1 MLALSGERLWAQ
13 WGISAYALVIA
24 GSQLLR
30 MVKGMMRGRWG
41 IDVLAIM
48 AIVATVA
55 VGEYWAA
62 LVIVLMVSGGE
73 ALEDYAAGRA
83 TRELSALLSRSPQLA
98 HRVPGSMSEAEDIPV
113 AQVLVGDVLLLKP
126 SEVVPVD
133 GVLLSA
139 AGTFDES
146 SLTGESLP
154 VERSAGEMLLSGSLN
169 GERAVTMRAGALAA
183 DSQYQRIVALVAEAS
198 QSRAPFVRLADRY
211 AVPFTLVSLLIAGLA
226 WFLSGEAVRF
236 AEVLVVATPCPLLIA
251 APVAFMRGMSRAARS
266 GIIVK
271 NGGTLETLARA
282 RTVAFDKTGTLTH
295 GEPAVVEVR
304 AVGGISGK
312 ELLGLVASAE
322 QYSSHVLAR
331 SLIEAAHTRGVLLQA
346 ADTASEVATDGVRA
360 TNAGREVA
368 VGKERFVAEHAA
380 NVPAA
385 VVSSGQLAVYVS
397 IDKAFAGTDVLSD
410 RIRENAAAT
419 LAPLAS
425 QGVEHTLLLTGD
437 AASTAAHIAAELG
450 IRDVRAELL
459 PIDKVTAIK
468 GVTGRPVVM
477 VGDGVNDAPVLAVA
491 DVGIAMG
498 AKGSTAASESADEV
512 IMVDDLSRVAQ
523 ALEIGQRTIRVARQ
537 SIWLGIGLSV
547 GLMLLGASGFLPAI
561 VGAALQEVV
570 DLATILN
577 ALRALG
583 GGRKANV
590 SAPVRARVAPAPT

>member
-1 MLALSGERLWAQ
+1 M
-13 WGISAYALVIA
+13 
-24 GSQLLR
+24 
-30 MVKGMMRGRWG
+30 
-41 IDVLAIM
+41 
-48 AIVATVA
+48 
-55 VGEYWAA
+55 
-62 LVIVLMVSGGE
+62 
-73 ALEDYAAGRA
+73 
-83 TRELSALLSRSPQLA
+83 
-98 HRVPGSMSEAEDIPV
+98 
-113 AQVLVGDVLLLKP
+113 
-126 SEVVPVD
+126 
-133 GVLLSA
+133 
-139 AGTFDES
+139 
-146 SLTGESLP
+146 
-154 VERSAGEMLLSGSLN
+154 
-169 GERAVTMRAGALAA
+169 
-183 DSQYQRIVALVAEAS
+183 
-198 QSRAPFVRLADRY
+198 
-211 AVPFTLVSLLIAGLA
+211 
-226 WFLSGEAVRF
+226 
-236 AEVLVVATPCPLLIA
+236 
-251 APVAFMRGMSRAARS
+251 
-266 GIIVK
+266 
-271 NGGTLETLARA
+271 
-282 RTVAFDKTGTLTH
+282 AFDKTGTLTH

-419 LAPLAS
+419 LAALAS

-523 ALEIGQRTIRVARQ
+523 DWPTHHPGGEAEHLARHRLERGPDAARRVRVSSRHRRGSAAGGRGPRNYSQRLAGARRRANGERLR
-537 SIWLGIGLSV
+537 SRAGPRRPGANLARGR
-547 GLMLLGASGFLPAI
+547 GASAADMPPAVKDPGWQTTRERSAHAEWTERSRGPARHATMPPFWSRKRASWRTGPFSI
-561 VGAALQEVV
+561 RTCAA
-570 DLATILN
+570 
-577 ALRALG
+577 
-583 GGRKANV
+583 
-590 SAPVRARVAPAPT
+590 

>member
-1 MLALSGERLWAQ
+1 
-13 WGISAYALVIA
+13 
-24 GSQLLR
+24 
-30 MVKGMMRGRWG
+30 
-41 IDVLAIM
+41 
-48 AIVATVA
+48 
-55 VGEYWAA
+55 
-62 LVIVLMVSGGE
+62 
-73 ALEDYAAGRA
+73 
-83 TRELSALLSRSPQLA
+83 
-98 HRVPGSMSEAEDIPV
+98 
-113 AQVLVGDVLLLKP
+113 
-126 SEVVPVD
+126 
-133 GVLLSA
+133 
-139 AGTFDES
+139 
-146 SLTGESLP
+146 
-154 VERSAGEMLLSGSLN
+154 
-169 GERAVTMRAGALAA
+169 
-183 DSQYQRIVALVAEAS
+183 
-198 QSRAPFVRLADRY
+198 
-211 AVPFTLVSLLIAGLA
+211 
-226 WFLSGEAVRF
+226 
-236 AEVLVVATPCPLLIA
+236 
-251 APVAFMRGMSRAARS
+251 
-266 GIIVK
+266 
-271 NGGTLETLARA
+271 
-282 RTVAFDKTGTLTH
+282 VAFDKTGTLTH

-397 IDKAFAGTDVLSD
+397 IDKAFAGTVVLSD

-419 LAPLAS
+419 LAALAS